1 MAKTIDRLTVEA
13 EALIPV
19 MRDKWITIGLA
30 TGPADREA
38 AQAAISDAYRMAGL
52 EPPRIW
58 IWLGSPWAGNIA
70 SCILNTVGDPARI
83 WNPVNDPVGNRIWGQ
98 LTGELQSK
106 IYDQLLDPVRFQIGQ
121 EVGNTIEAQIQA
133 QVGHGVDALVQAQI
147 RDQVLA
153 QDLDQ
158 DPSQVW
164 HQIREM
170 IVQEGAHG
178 LRGCWNR
185 SSEAHCGLHD
195 ASWLVSYDF
204 FHCAQLI
211 DGTECREP
219 LMRLARVA
227 GWWWPF
233 KGACIITERPTA
245 LHRDGA
251 HRLHSADGPGIR
263 YPDGWAVYAWHGTR
277 IPAWL
282 VENKQRLTPDA
293 VEAEGNADVRWAM
306 LEIFGVDRY
315 IEMRGARLL
324 SEDDCPG
331 HPRQLFE
338 IDVKGEPIRVLRLIG
353 AAEDG
358 ARDRQFHLGVPLTC
372 ETTQQA
378 VAWRDSW
385 VPDDRSLAP
394 LVLKLWQS

>member
-70 SCILNTVGDPARI
+70 SCILDTVGDPARI

-185 SSEAHCGLHD
+185 RSEARCGLHD

-204 FHCAQLI
+204 FHCARLI

-233 KGACIITERPTA
+233 KGACIITERQRHFIVTGYTGCTAPTVRQSVIPTA
-245 LHRDGA
+245 GQSMPGTVRVFLHRSSKTDSGSRRPPSRPKA
-251 HRLHSADGPGIR
+251 TPI
-263 YPDGWAVYAWHGTR
+263 YAG
-277 IPAWL
+277 
-282 VENKQRLTPDA
+282 
-293 VEAEGNADVRWAM
+293 
-306 LEIFGVDRY
+306 
-315 IEMRGARLL
+315 
-324 SEDDCPG
+324 
-331 HPRQLFE
+331 
-338 IDVKGEPIRVLRLIG
+338 
-353 AAEDG
+353 
-358 ARDRQFHLGVPLTC
+358 
-372 ETTQQA
+372 
-378 VAWRDSW
+378 
-385 VPDDRSLAP
+385 
-394 LVLKLWQS
+394 